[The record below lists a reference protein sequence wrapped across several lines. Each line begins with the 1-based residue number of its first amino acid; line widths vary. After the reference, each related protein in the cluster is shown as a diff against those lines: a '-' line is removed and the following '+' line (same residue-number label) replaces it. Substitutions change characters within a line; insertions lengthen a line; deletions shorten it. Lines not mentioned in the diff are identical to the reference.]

1 MTVITDTDPRT
12 RRVLELARDLV
23 RRPSVTPEDR
33 GCQAMLE
40 SQLAPI
46 GFDATVL
53 RFGEVSNLW
62 ARRGADGP
70 LFVFAGHTDVV
81 PTGSAEAW
89 RYPPFEGVVENGML
103 HGRGAADMK
112 GSLAAMISAVES
124 FVARHPEHPGSIA
137 FLLTSDEEGPAVDGT
152 ARVVEHLVAKGI
164 AIDYCVVG
172 EPTSVRRAGDM
183 VKVGRRGSLTGAIR
197 VKGRQGHVAYPQ
209 LASNPVPAAARLIAV
224 LDAVEWDRGNERFPP
239 TTFQVSNIHA
249 GTGAGNVI
257 PGHVD
262 ILCNFR
268 FSPESTPEELMRRV
282 QDCCRDQRVDCDVE
296 WTLFG
301 MPFETGEGVLLEAV
315 RRAVHAVTGLET
327 ECSTT
332 GGTSDG
338 RFIAPTGAQVVELGP
353 VNETI
358 HRVDECISIDDLV
371 VVSRI
376 YERILENVLVP
387 ASSVAG
393 S

>member
-1 MTVITDTDPRT
+1 
-12 RRVLELARDLV
+12 
-23 RRPSVTPEDR
+23 
-33 GCQAMLE
+33 MLE

-239 TTFQVSNIHA
+239 TTFQV
-249 GTGAGNVI
+249 
-257 PGHVD
+257 
-262 ILCNFR
+262 
-268 FSPESTPEELMRRV
+268 
-282 QDCCRDQRVDCDVE
+282 
-296 WTLFG
+296 
-301 MPFETGEGVLLEAV
+301 
-315 RRAVHAVTGLET
+315 
-327 ECSTT
+327 
-332 GGTSDG
+332 
-338 RFIAPTGAQVVELGP
+338 
-353 VNETI
+353 
-358 HRVDECISIDDLV
+358 
-371 VVSRI
+371 
-376 YERILENVLVP
+376 
-387 ASSVAG
+387 
-393 S
+393 